1 MERAPLTDDWHQDG
15 ALDPSLRFAAQLGS
29 PSEPRAVLLTGATG
43 MLGAF
48 VLAELLRTSAVEV
61 HCLVRDDGGPP
72 AARLRA
78 HLAALGLWEPGF
90 AGRIVAVIG
99 DLGLPR
105 LGLGPERFA
114 ALAAQVEVIYH
125 CGVMA
130 HFLRPY
136 AALRAVNVFGTAEL
150 LRLAGTGGTRPVHHV
165 STLAVFFDR
174 AGFAGT
180 TTVSEL
186 DEAAP
191 EGLRSGYV
199 RSKWAAER
207 LVGEAMR
214 RGLPAAIYRTS
225 RISGHSQTGATSS
238 WNDLLASM
246 IKACVLLGVYPTLT
260 IEVSMMPVDHVARA
274 IVYLSRD
281 ERSPGRA
288 FHLFQPAPIA
298 WPALIGMIE
307 AAGYP
312 LLAVGYDEWRARL
325 KRAASDGHP
334 EREAL
339 ARLWLLLGPD
349 SALLGG
355 RPRHDTP
362 NSRVCLAGS
371 GIECPPIH
379 QALVNNYLG
388 YFRQRG
394 YIPGPGENHA
404 RTR

>member
-1 MERAPLTDDWHQDG
+1 MTDEWLLDG
-15 ALDPSLRFAAQLGS
+15 ALDPSLRFTGLRESLA
-29 PSEPRAVLLTGATG
+29 EPRAVLLTGATG

-48 VLAELLRTSAVEV
+48 MLAELLRTSAAEV
-61 HCLVRDDGGPP
+61 HCLVRDDGGAPG
-72 AARLRA
+72 ARLRA
-78 HLAALGLWEPGF
+78 HLEALGLWDPGF
-90 AGRIVAVIG
+90 AGRIVAVVG
-99 DLGLPR
+99 DLGLPG
-105 LGLGPERFA
+105 LGLGQDGFA

-136 AALRAVNVFGTAEL
+136 AALRAVNVLGTAEL
-150 LRLAGTGGTRPVHHV
+150 LRLAATGATRAVHHV

-174 AGFAGT
+174 AGFDGAA
-180 TTVSEL
+180 TVSEL

-199 RSKWAAER
+199 RSKWAAEQR
-207 LVGEAMR
+207 VREAMR

-225 RISGHSQTGATSS
+225 RITGHSQTGATSS

-246 IKACVLLGVYPTLT
+246 IKACVLLGVYPALT

-274 IVYLSRD
+274 IVHLSRD

-312 LLAVGYDEWRARL
+312 MLAVGYDDWRARL
-325 KRAASDGHP
+325 KRAATGDHL

-371 GIECPPIH
+371 GIECPPID
-379 QALVNNYLG
+379 QALVSNYLG
-388 YFRQRG
+388 FFRQRG
-394 YIPGPGENHA
+394 YIPGPGANHGP
-404 RTR
+404 TR